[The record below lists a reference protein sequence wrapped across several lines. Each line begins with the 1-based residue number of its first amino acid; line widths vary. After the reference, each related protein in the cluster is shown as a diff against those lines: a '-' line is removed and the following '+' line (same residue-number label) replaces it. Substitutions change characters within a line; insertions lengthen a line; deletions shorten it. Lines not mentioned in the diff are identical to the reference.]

1 MQLKI
6 KLDLI
11 KNNQE
16 KIFLLIGFLLILSAG
31 FFSGYFYSQEQ
42 VDNYGVIIEDS
53 DQDCKDLFN
62 LEFVNNDPNS
72 NSNIISSL
80 QVKGEQD
87 RSESADLQNKTGMFV
102 ASKNSKIYHKPDC
115 KYVKRI
121 KEENKIWFQS
131 AKDAED
137 KGYKPHNCSE

>member
-1 MQLKI
+1 MQSDFI
-6 KLDLI
+6 KD
-11 KNNQE
+11 NQE

-31 FFSGYFYSQEQ
+31 FFSGYFYFQEQ
-42 VDNYGVIIEDS
+42 ADNYDVIIEDS

-62 LEFVNNDPNS
+62 LESANNNS
-72 NSNIISSL
+72 NYNSNIISSS

-87 RSESADLQNKTGMFV
+87 RSESVNLQNKTGMFV

-131 AKDAED
+131 VKEAED
-137 KGYKPHNCSE
+137 KGYSPHNCAE